1 MPNPRGSILRLER
14 GLDRATRVC
23 GRIARPSRP
32 SWKPSPLSVSLRRL
46 ARRGGNECV
55 NLSATCEP
63 QQVDPAPPTPKP
75 KRRAHKGRR
84 LRTKKRS
91 NASERRNTEVPVC
104 AIPRLIDSE
113 NDHPSHAWDELTF
126 SELRP
131 VPRGPH
137 ARPRPSTVR
146 GSETRR

>member
-55 NLSATCEP
+55 SLSATCEP
-63 QQVDPAPPTPKP
+63 QQVDP
-75 KRRAHKGRR
+75 RKGRR
-84 LRTKKRS
+84 LRTKKRR
-91 NASERRNTEVPVC
+91 NVDTERQFYAEVPVY

-126 SELRP
+126 SELQFACRQGGWHQLKEDN
-131 VPRGPH
+131 RN
-137 ARPRPSTVR
+137 
-146 GSETRR
+146 